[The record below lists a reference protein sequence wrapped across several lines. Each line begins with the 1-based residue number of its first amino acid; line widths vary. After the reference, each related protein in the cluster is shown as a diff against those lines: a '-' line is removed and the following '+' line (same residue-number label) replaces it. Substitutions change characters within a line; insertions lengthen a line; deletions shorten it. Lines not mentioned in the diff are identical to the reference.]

1 MLTSLCPV
9 IRTSRLE
16 ESREFYTKL
25 FGYKVTHQTD
35 WYVGLGRPGLTPCEL
50 ALLDTTH
57 PALPEAQRRPVRT
70 IRFTLEVEG
79 GERELERIAACGA
92 SAARRPPDT
101 GGSAGNDLVVTDPNG
116 VQIRVVAPK

>member
-25 FGYKVTHQTD
+25 FDYKVTHRTD
-35 WYVGLGRPGLTPCEL
+35 WYVGLGRPGLTPREL

-57 PALPEAQRRPVRT
+57 PALPEAQRRPVRM
-70 IRFTLEVEG
+70 IRFTLEMES
-79 GERELERIAACGA
+79 GERERIAACGA
-92 SAARRPPDT
+92 FAARRSPDT
-101 GGSAGNDLVVTDPNG
+101 GGSARNDLVVTDPNG